1 MNCFTA
7 KEHDRAVALRDG
19 AEMID
24 FETEELLKLAVGAGV
39 VLALGGVAI
48 IVRAILRQH
57 SLV

>member
-24 FETEELLKLAVGAGV
+24 FETEELLKIAVGAGV

-48 IVRAILRQH
+48 IVRAILRKR
-57 SLV
+57 